1 MDHPCLHNH
10 SVDEL
15 AKAIARELLRELRAR
30 AIETIA
36 TQSQGSS
43 AIDVGPLK
51 VDPTRHEVMWQG
63 QLIDLK
69 PREFALLSLLVQ
81 NAGRAFTRQQL
92 LDLAWPED
100 MACGVGSDRTVDVH
114 VARIR
119 AKLGQEAAR
128 LIRTISGVGYKLQVP
143 AVAQ

>member
-1 MDHPCLHNH
+1 MDQLCFSNH

-15 AKAIARELLRELRAR
+15 AKAIARELLRELRSR
-30 AIETIA
+30 ALEA
-36 TQSQGSS
+36 VAKPAEDSS
-43 AIDVGPLK
+43 AIDIGPLK
-51 VDPTRHEVMWQG
+51 VDASRHEVTWQG
-63 QLIDLK
+63 QPVDLK
-69 PREFALLSLLVQ
+69 PREFALLSLLVN

-128 LIRTISGVGYKLQVP
+128 LIRTISGVGYKLQIP
-143 AVAQ
+143 AVAH

>member
-1 MDHPCLHNH
+1 MDQPTFINH

-36 TQSQGSS
+36 KPRQDSNV
-43 AIDVGPLK
+43 IDVGPLK
-51 VDPTRHEVMWQG
+51 VDPTRYEVTWQG
-63 QLIDLK
+63 QHIDLK

-100 MACGVGSDRTVDVH
+100 TACGIGSDRTVDVH

-143 AVAQ
+143 VVAK

>member
-1 MDHPCLHNH
+1 MDQPFLNDH
-10 SVDEL
+10 SVEEL
-15 AKAIARELLRELRAR
+15 AKAIARELLRELRSR
-30 AIETIA
+30 AIEA
-36 TQSQGSS
+36 VAKPSADSA

-51 VDPTRHEVMWQG
+51 LDLSRHEVMWRG
-63 QLIDLK
+63 RPVDLK

-81 NAGRAFTRQQL
+81 NAGRAFTREQL

-100 MACGVGSDRTVDVH
+100 MGCAIGSDRTVDVH

-143 AVAQ
+143 CAE

>member
-1 MDHPCLHNH
+1 MDQPCFNNH
-10 SVDEL
+10 SVDDL

-30 AIETIA
+30 AIETLA
-36 TQSQGSS
+36 KPAQDSR

-51 VDPTRHEVMWQG
+51 VDPTRYEVTWQG
-63 QLIDLK
+63 QHIDLK

-100 MACGVGSDRTVDVH
+100 MACGIGSDRTVDVH

-128 LIRTISGVGYKLQVP
+128 LIRTISGVGYKLQIP
-143 AVAQ
+143 AVAK